1 MNYKSLLIVL
11 SLLLFSL
18 PFSAQKPQKI
28 LGIAKEDKSLEYYLE
43 QKELWEKEIK
53 KDPENGNA
61 WRQKYSAQRAF
72 LQKSYPNLWQNDQAQ
87 IFSQLNEIIVD
98 AKEYIDGSFE
108 FYFIKSLNSTGKES
122 IKYSKM
128 AYELDPDR
136 NETHGWLFVDVVMNF
151 KHKKAK
157 KIGARLLKNNLYSNA
172 NLIWNL
178 NSLNTMEK
186 NSIFIGNGD
195 LDIIPKWALQYGNGV
210 REDILVISRWS
221 MANDESYRDSIFH
234 KIGMN
239 KLEKSI
245 EDFTSPTEYVD
256 YLTLHMLKN
265 RKRKAYMT
273 CGGDMNFFEKSGIAD
288 KIYLV
293 GTTYVYSENRFDNNR
308 VLREN
313 LDQYQLDHLIK
324 NFQKHPEDQMIN
336 THMHLSYLPGIMNVL
351 EYYEKNNLAEKA
363 LYFEKVF
370 KTIAAQSGKEKE
382 VLGWYTP
389 GS

>member
-1 MNYKSLLIVL
+1 
-11 SLLLFSL
+11 
-18 PFSAQKPQKI
+18 
-28 LGIAKEDKSLEYYLE
+28 
-43 QKELWEKEIK
+43 
-53 KDPENGNA
+53 
-61 WRQKYSAQRAF
+61 
-72 LQKSYPNLWQNDQAQ
+72 
-87 IFSQLNEIIVD
+87 
-98 AKEYIDGSFE
+98 
-108 FYFIKSLNSTGKES
+108 
-122 IKYSKM
+122 M